1 MTKKAWAGRFTAP
14 TDQSLEEFGSSIGF
28 DKRLYKQD
36 IEGTRAYA
44 KALVKAKVLKQA
56 EYAQI
61 SSALSKIE
69 KDIADGKVKFSKQH
83 EDVHMNIE
91 MLLTEKVGEAGKK
104 IHTGRSRNDQ
114 VVTDFRMYV
123 RDEIV
128 SVKALLKQFQKTLI
142 KLADEYIDIAMP
154 GYTHMQ
160 KAQPVLLSHHL
171 LAYYQM
177 FKRDSQRFDEC
188 LERVNILPLGSAA
201 LAGTGYEIDR
211 KLIAR
216 ELGFSAVSKNSM
228 DAVSDRDFAIE
239 FLSDCAVCMMHL
251 SRLAE
256 ELVLWA
262 TSEFK
267 FIELAD
273 EFSTGSSIMPQKKNP
288 DVAELVRGKTGRV
301 YGNLVAMLT
310 VMKGLPLAY
319 NRDMQEDKERVF
331 DTVDT
336 IKPSIMMMEK
346 LLKTA
351 IIKDVNMFSAA
362 EKGCLTATDLA
373 DYLVR
378 KGVPFRSAHEITGKI
393 VRHCVETGRD
403 LFQLSS
409 KDYKKFCDK
418 ITEDIHDNLT
428 VEASIARRNIAGGTA
443 RNQVALSIR
452 EAKEDL
458 KRA

>member
-1 MTKKAWAGRFTAP
+1 MTKKAWSGRFSAP
-14 TDQSLEEFGSSIGF
+14 TDQSLEEFGSSIEF
-28 DKRLYKQD
+28 DKRLFRED

-44 KALVKAKVLKQA
+44 KALLKAKVLKQT
-56 EYAQI
+56 EYTQI
-61 SSALSKIE
+61 ASALTKIE
-69 KDIADGKVKFSKQH
+69 KDIAEGKIKLTKQH
-83 EDVHMNIE
+83 EDIHMNIE
-91 MLLTEKVGEAGKK
+91 MLLTDRVGEAGKK

-114 VVTDFRMYV
+114 VVTDFRMYL
-123 RDEIV
+123 REEII
-128 SVKALLKQFQKTLI
+128 SIKSILKQFRKTLI
-142 KLADEYIDIAMP
+142 KLSEEYIDIAMP

-171 LAYYQM
+171 MAYYQM
-177 FKRDSQRFDEC
+177 FKRDSQRFLEC
-188 LERVNILPLGSAA
+188 LERVNVLPLGSAA
-201 LAGTGYEIDR
+201 LAGTGYNIDR
-211 KLIAR
+211 KLIAK
-216 ELGFSAVSKNSM
+216 ELGFSSVSKNSL

-239 FLSDCAVCMMHL
+239 FLSDCSICMMHL

-256 ELVLWA
+256 ELILWA
-262 TSEFK
+262 TAEFK

-301 YGNLVAMLT
+301 YGSLVAMLT
-310 VMKGLPLAY
+310 IMKALPLAY
-319 NRDMQEDKERVF
+319 NRDMQEDKECVF
-331 DTVDT
+331 DAVDT
-336 IKPSIMMMEK
+336 IKPCLVMMEK

-351 IIKDVNMFSAA
+351 TIKDVNMFSAA

-378 KGVPFRSAHEITGKI
+378 KGIPFRSAHEITGKI
-393 VRHCVETGRD
+393 VKHCVETGRD

-418 ITEDIHDNLT
+418 ITEDVHDHLT
-428 VEASIARRNIAGGTA
+428 IEASIARRNVIGGTA
-443 RNQVALSIR
+443 KNQVALAIR

>member
-1 MTKKAWAGRFTAP
+1 MAKKAWGGRFTAP

-28 DKRLYKQD
+28 DKRLYRQD

-44 KALVKAKVLKQA
+44 KALLKARILKQT
-56 EYAQI
+56 EFSQI
-61 SSALSKIE
+61 SAALTKIE
-69 KDIADGKVKFSKQH
+69 KDISEGKIKFAKHH

-91 MLLTEKVGEAGKK
+91 MLLTERVGEAGKK

-114 VVTDFRMYV
+114 VATDLRMYL
-123 RDEIV
+123 REEILAIQV
-128 SVKALLKQFQKTLI
+128 LLKQFQKTLV
-142 KLADEYIDIAMP
+142 KLAEEYIDISMP

-171 LAYYQM
+171 MAYYQM
-177 FKRDSQRFDEC
+177 FKRDRQRFEEC
-188 LERVNILPLGSAA
+188 FARVNVLPLGSAA
-201 LAGTGYEIDR
+201 LAGTGYDIDR

-216 ELGFSAVSKNSM
+216 QLEFASISKNSL

-239 FLSDCAVCMMHL
+239 FASVSSICMMHL
-251 SRLAE
+251 SRMAE
-256 ELVLWA
+256 ELILWA

-288 DVAELVRGKTGRV
+288 DIAELVRGKTGRV
-301 YGNLVAMLT
+301 YGDLFALLT
-310 VMKGLPLAY
+310 IMKGLPLAY

-331 DTVDT
+331 DAADT
-336 IKPSIMMMEK
+336 LKPSLVMMEK

-351 IIKDVNMFSAA
+351 TIKDVNMFQAT

-378 KGVPFRSAHEITGKI
+378 KGVPFRSAHEITGNI

-418 ITEDIHDNLT
+418 ITEDIHDHLT
-428 VEASIARRNIAGGTA
+428 VEASIARRDVTGGTA
-443 RNQVALSIR
+443 RNQVVSAIR
-452 EAKEDL
+452 EAKEEL